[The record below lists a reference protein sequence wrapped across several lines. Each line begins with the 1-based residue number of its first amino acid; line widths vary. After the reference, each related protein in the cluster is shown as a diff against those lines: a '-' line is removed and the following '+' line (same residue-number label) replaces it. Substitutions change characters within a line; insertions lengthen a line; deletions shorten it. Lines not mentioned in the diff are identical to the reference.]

1 MEQDERAVF
10 YLTEGNTEQGGDDPA
25 TAPALAPAA
34 ILDGAKDGGPEC
46 VSEADDSVH
55 GIASKS
61 ANRQDLEV
69 IYDDLVRAVGDTK
82 G

>member
-1 MEQDERAVF
+1 MEQDERAVPD
-10 YLTEGNTEQGGDDPA
+10 LTEGNTEPGGDDRD
-25 TAPALAPAA
+25 PALAPAA
-34 ILDGAKDGGPEC
+34 ILDGAEDGGPEC

-55 GIASKS
+55 GIASES

-69 IYDDLVRAVGDTK
+69 VYDDLVRAVGDTK